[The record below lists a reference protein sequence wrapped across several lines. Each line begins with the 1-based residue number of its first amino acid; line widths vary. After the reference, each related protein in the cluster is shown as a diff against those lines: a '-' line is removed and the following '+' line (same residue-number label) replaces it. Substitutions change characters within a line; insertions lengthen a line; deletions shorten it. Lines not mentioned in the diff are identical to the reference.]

1 MHSLKQLS
9 KQADVYSVGA
19 ILFRLLLGVPP
30 TLDISEY
37 ISKKRLEL
45 KRPSDNVFEV
55 PFFLKDYIISNEM
68 CYILV
73 RLLHQKLQHRYAN
86 LSEVRR
92 DLLSLKE
99 NIFSTPTMLR
109 KVLGHPVIGGT
120 GQPRLDR
127 PPQVVEFAKNQ
138 QMNEFS
144 LKYLAKFIFEHNV
157 ESLSINGGPMP
168 LLGLKTNSL
177 VELNLRDQ
185 GLFSEDLFVLS
196 QFLKHNVSV
205 TRLNLSKNFIGYRH
219 LEETQVIELKMK
231 N

>member
-1 MHSLKQLS
+1 MS

-127 PPQVVEFAKNQ
+127 PPQVVEFAKN
-138 QMNEFS
+138 
-144 LKYLAKFIFEHNV
+144 
-157 ESLSINGGPMP
+157 
-168 LLGLKTNSL
+168 
-177 VELNLRDQ
+177 
-185 GLFSEDLFVLS
+185 
-196 QFLKHNVSV
+196 
-205 TRLNLSKNFIGYRH
+205 
-219 LEETQVIELKMK
+219 
-231 N
+231 